1 VGQVGRRSI
10 RCREVACQEDEA
22 HKMYCCSRMQLYM
35 KTLSMYKHKLSL
47 LKFLQIF
54 IHFRIL
60 AFIVVDEVDSLD
72 GLFNM
77 AALQHIFL
85 IIG

>member
-1 VGQVGRRSI
+1 LLQQDAVVD
-10 RCREVACQEDEA
+10 EDFG
-22 HKMYCCSRMQLYM
+22 
-35 KTLSMYKHKLSL
+35 MYKHKLSL

-54 IHFRIL
+54 IHFIIL